1 MISSAKMVMTNG
13 ALSAEC
19 RTSLNSPAPE
29 DMSSFDR
36 WFRCKISTRQ
46 REQIERE
53 DQESGGGGGRRRPQQ
68 IIQLAAAAGGT
79 LQPRTVVNT
88 PTGASLAILRGP
100 VEVRSKLEMIVG
112 VKWRVLQVAM

>member
-1 MISSAKMVMTNG
+1 MSVQLNEFFRKNG
-13 ALSAEC
+13 YDERGEALSAEC

-29 DMSSFDR
+29 EMSSFDR

-68 IIQLAAAAGGT
+68 IIQLAAAAAGGT

-100 VEVRSKLEMIVG
+100 VEVRSNL
-112 VKWRVLQVAM
+112 

>member
-1 MISSAKMVMTNG
+1 MPNEFEFS
-13 ALSAEC
+13 
-19 RTSLNSPAPE
+19 RPPPE
-29 DMSSFDR
+29 EMSSFDR

-68 IIQLAAAAGGT
+68 IIQLAAAAAGGT